1 LMSFWQRKH
10 RLFLALIGERRVHP
24 LHPLKQRQG
33 RTELQEEVS
42 EDMGPSIENPTW
54 KTLCRTGGIAALL
67 AAILFRRN
75 IGAEVSLFTGVAAIP
90 HSAADWY
97 ALLQS
102 NPFVGLSFLAVFD
115 LADYA
120 LVGLIFLALAAAFWP
135 AHKSAAAIALAS
147 GMVGVAV
154 SLSSNIS
161 LTMLTLSHQYAAA
174 TSAAQQA
181 ALLAAG
187 QAILATSDPLA
198 VYPTAGAYSS
208 LLLIAVAGLLFSII
222 LLRYH
227 RAAGIVGLLAA
238 GCDLVYCLTIFFA
251 PSLRALLLA
260 AGGLF
265 WMVWHLLVGLM
276 LLQLSK
282 K

>member
-1 LMSFWQRKH
+1 
-10 RLFLALIGERRVHP
+10 
-24 LHPLKQRQG
+24 
-33 RTELQEEVS
+33 
-42 EDMGPSIENPTW
+42 MGLGIENPTW
-54 KTLCRTGGIAALL
+54 KTLFRAGGVAALL

-75 IGAEVSLFTGVAAIP
+75 IGAEVSLFTGAAAIP

-97 ALLQS
+97 ALLQT

-115 LADYA
+115 LIDYV
-120 LVGLIFLALAAAFWP
+120 LVGLVFLALAAAFWP
-135 AHKSAAAIALAS
+135 MHKNTAAIALAS

-161 LTMLTLSHQYAAA
+161 LTLFSLSQQYAVA
-174 TSAAQQA
+174 TSETQRA

-187 QAILATSDPLA
+187 QAVLATGDPLA
-198 VYPTAGAYSS
+198 IYPTAGAYSS
-208 LLLIAVAGLLFSII
+208 LLLIALAGLLFSVI
-222 LLRYH
+222 LLRSH
-227 RAAGIVGLLAA
+227 RAAGIVGLLAS
-238 GCDLVYCLTIFFA
+238 GCDLVYCLTIFLA
-251 PSLRALLLA
+251 PSLRAFLLA

-265 WMVWHLLVGLM
+265 WMIWHLLVGLR

>member
-1 LMSFWQRKH
+1 
-10 RLFLALIGERRVHP
+10 
-24 LHPLKQRQG
+24 
-33 RTELQEEVS
+33 
-42 EDMGPSIENPTW
+42 MGFGIENPTW
-54 KTLCRTGGIAALL
+54 KGLFRAGGIAALL

-75 IGAEVSLFTGVAAIP
+75 IGAEVSLFTGAEAIP
-90 HSAADWY
+90 RSAAAWY

-102 NPFVGLSFLAVFD
+102 SPFVGLSFLAVFD
-115 LADYA
+115 PLDYA
-120 LVGLIFLALAAAFWP
+120 LVGLIFLALAAAFWQT
-135 AHKSAAAIALAS
+135 HKSAAAIALAS
-147 GMVGVAV
+147 GMVGVAI

-161 LTMLTLSHQYAAA
+161 LTMFSLSQQYEAA

-187 QAILATSDPLA
+187 QAVLATHDPLA
-198 VYPTAGAYSS
+198 VYPATGAYVS
-208 LLLIAVAGLLFSII
+208 LLLIALAGLLFSII

-238 GCDLVYCLTIFFA
+238 GCDLVYCLTVFFA

-265 WMVWHLLVGLM
+265 WMIWHLLVAWILLRRSREVAGGTQYGTGAGLG
-276 LLQLSK
+276 
-282 K
+282 

>member
-1 LMSFWQRKH
+1 MMQSRDWN
-10 RLFLALIGERRVHP
+10 P
-24 LHPLKQRQG
+24 LY
-33 RTELQEEVS
+33 
-42 EDMGPSIENPTW
+42 
-54 KTLCRTGGIAALL
+54 RTGGIAALL

-115 LADYA
+115 LIDYA
-120 LVGLIFLALAAAFWP
+120 LVGVTFLALAAALWTS
-135 AHKSAAAIALAS
+135 HRSIAAIALAS

-161 LTMLTLSHQYAAA
+161 LTVFSLNQQYAAA
-174 TSAAQQA
+174 TAVARKD

-187 QAILATSDPLA
+187 QTVLATGGPLA
-198 VYPTAGAYSS
+198 IYPTTGAYSS
-208 LLLIAVAGLLFSII
+208 LLLIALAGLLFSVI
-222 LLRYH
+222 LLRSH
-227 RAAGIVGLLAA
+227 RAAGIVGLLAS

-251 PSLRALLLA
+251 PSLRAFLLA

-265 WMVWHLLVGLM
+265 WMIWHLLVGLR
-276 LLQLSK
+276 LLQLTK
-282 K
+282 E

>member
-1 LMSFWQRKH
+1 MMQSRDWT
-10 RLFLALIGERRVHP
+10 P
-24 LHPLKQRQG
+24 LY
-33 RTELQEEVS
+33 
-42 EDMGPSIENPTW
+42 
-54 KTLCRTGGIAALL
+54 RTGGIAALL
-67 AAILFRRN
+67 SAILFRRN
-75 IGAEVSLFTGVAAIP
+75 IGAEVSLFTGAAAIP

-97 ALLQS
+97 TLLQS

-115 LADYA
+115 LIDYA
-120 LVGLIFLALAAAFWP
+120 LVALIFLALAAAFWP
-135 AHKSAAAIALAS
+135 THKSAAAIALAS

-161 LTMLTLSHQYAAA
+161 LTMFSLSQQYAAA

-187 QAILATSDPLA
+187 QAVLATGDPLA
-198 VYPTAGAYSS
+198 IYPTAGAYSS
-208 LLLIAVAGLLFSII
+208 LLLIALAGLLFSAIM
-222 LLRYH
+222 LRSH
-227 RAAGIVGLLAA
+227 RIAGIVGLLAS

-260 AGGLF
+260 VGGLF
-265 WMVWHLLVGLM
+265 WMIWHLLVGLR